1 MFRFAALPC
10 CLHDQNMMRKQ
21 YEMLRKAGI
30 LIICI
35 FRSTPENI
43 SEFAS
48 ESVGEGMLALSDR
61 NGEVYKK
68 YKVKNTL
75 KAFIDG
81 EVEVM
86 GNWGKIYK
94 RFFKRNILKDAS
106 MGGRVLRPADFLI
119 NEDGIIVDLYQA
131 FEEPKQMSMPFDRIE
146 AFIPEGKRCRCNTK
160 NCISPNCRDNWKK
173 DMSETAVSR

>member
-1 MFRFAALPC
+1 M
-10 CLHDQNMMRKQ
+10 QKQ
-21 YEMLRKAGI
+21 YDMMKKAGI

-35 FRSTPENI
+35 FRSTPNKI

-48 ESVGEGMLALSDR
+48 ESIGEGMLALSDR
-61 NGEVYKK
+61 NGAAYKS
-68 YKVKNTL
+68 YKVNNTVQ
-75 KAFIDG
+75 AYIDG
-81 EVEVM
+81 EVDFV
-86 GNWGKIYK
+86 GNWRKKYK
-94 RFFKRNILKDAS
+94 RFAKFGKSYFKDMMKGMS
-106 MGGRVLRPADFLI
+106 MRPADFLI

-160 NCISPNCRDNWKK
+160 NCNSPNCRDNWKK